1 MIKSMYFGQK
11 RPGKAQ
17 HMFEKRLEDLSKHK
31 KTEQK
36 KKVRKKN
43 KSIRK
48 GIVSVD
54 KSLKSKKRTKLGK
67 PVKVNLGNLTRTLGS
82 STFFN

>member
-1 MIKSMYFGQK
+1 MYFGQK
-11 RPGKAQ
+11 RHGKAQ
-17 HMFEKRLEDLSKHK
+17 HSFEKRLEDLSKHR

-36 KKVRKKN
+36 KKARKKI

-67 PVKVNLGNLTRTLGS
+67 PVKVNLGNVTRTLGS